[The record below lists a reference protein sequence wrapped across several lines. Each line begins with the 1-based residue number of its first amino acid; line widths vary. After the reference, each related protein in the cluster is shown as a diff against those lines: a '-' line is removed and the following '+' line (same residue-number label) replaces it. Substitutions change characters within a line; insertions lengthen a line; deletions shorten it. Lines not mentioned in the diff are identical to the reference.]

1 MRSKNADNAIVL
13 FVDTLQKRR
22 YAAIKDIT
30 AAAGV
35 GATIGGALKALGY
48 VRKIGGA
55 YYYTGPDKIP
65 VEEIAAKYYEIRE
78 RHKAGQTKARN
89 YPNLPPETVQRNSGA
104 LVAQTYTKEQVIER
118 FKTFYVREYGKLNNR
133 AYTLIGYLLTALEV
147 EDIL

>member
-13 FVDTLQKRR
+13 FIDTLQKRH

-35 GATIGGALKALGY
+35 GATIGSALKALGY
-48 VRKIGGA
+48 VRKITGA

-65 VEEIAAKYYEIRE
+65 LAEIAAKYYEIRE
-78 RHKAGQTKARN
+78 RHKAGQKKALN
-89 YPNLPPETVQRNSGA
+89 ADNLPPVPVQRNPGA
-104 LVAQTYTKEQVIER
+104 SVQTYTKEQVVEH

-133 AYTLIGYLLTALEV
+133 AYTIIGYLLTALDV